1 MSTKVIWECIIN
13 IFPPYLNFLKTVFM
27 YKFCPIFLKNFTH
40 SNSMH
45 SKLLLNFRLSAYQI
59 SDPYNLRMNIQA
71 FRYKQVL

>member
-1 MSTKVIWECIIN
+1 MY
-13 IFPPYLNFLKTVFM
+13 FPLILIFLKLFLCINFVL
-27 YKFCPIFLKNFTH
+27 FLKNFTH

-59 SDPYNLRMNIQA
+59 SDPYDLRMNIQA

>member
-1 MSTKVIWECIIN
+1 MY
-13 IFPPYLNFLKTVFM
+13 FPLILIFLKLFLCINFVL
-27 YKFCPIFLKNFTH
+27 FLKNFTH

-59 SDPYNLRMNIQA
+59 SDPYDLRMNIQT